1 MLWTEEHCCEKNTLK
16 LRKCLGISEFLAKL
30 LISRGIE
37 SHLEAEYFLKP
48 KLALLEDPY
57 DIPNLKCAT
66 IRICD
71 AIEKNENILIV
82 GDYDVDGI
90 SSTVIIFK
98 VLSAFGIEAKYVIP
112 HRQAEGYGLTKEVL
126 QRGMEQNEFSL
137 VLALDCG
144 TNSRKEADFLQNKN
158 IDLIVVDHHKAKGE
172 IHEHSNIIN
181 PHLQETDNQWSNLC
195 TAGLCFKLV
204 HGIIKFLREAKHK
217 TAFEISPKDFLPL
230 AAIGTLADMVPLRGE
245 NRILAKYGLKHLRNN
260 PEVGLRSLLK
270 LANLDTQFPFDSE
283 DITFRIAPR
292 INACGRLDRPEIAA
306 ELLLTK
312 NSEEASK
319 LASITNEFNEE
330 RKLIETKLTEKAL
343 GLAETKFSSRK
354 AAVITGQ
361 GSEWNPGVVG
371 IVAGK
376 LANTLHKPCLVLAF
390 ENGKYKGSGR
400 GFKGTNLVDALSS
413 CEELLEHWGGHPAA
427 VGLSVDE
434 SKVKLFEEAF
444 LTYIEGKASV
454 VDNEPCIKIDST
466 LSLNEINDDLLNV
479 INKLGPFGQDNPEPV
494 FALKKIELRSNPKKV
509 GNGAHFQFKIEN
521 SRESISGIAWNMSDR
536 MPPTYQKLD
545 LAFKLRWNRWNN
557 HQTPQISLIDWRINE
572 SI

>member
-1 MLWTEEHCCEKNTLK
+1 MLWTEEHYCEKNIIELC
-16 LRKCLGISEFLAKL
+16 KCFGISEFLAKL
-30 LISRGIE
+30 LLSRGIE
-37 SHLEAEYFLKP
+37 SQLDAEFFLKP

-57 DIPNLKCAT
+57 EIPNLKCAT

-71 AIEKNENILIV
+71 AIEKKENILIV

-90 SSTVIIFK
+90 SSTVIIIK

-112 HRQAEGYGLTKEVL
+112 HRQTEGYGLTKEVL
-126 QRGMEQNEFSL
+126 QRGMKQNEFSL
-137 VLALDCG
+137 ILALDCG
-144 TNSRKEADFLQNKN
+144 TNSWEEADFLQNKN
-158 IDLIVVDHHKAKGE
+158 IDLVVVDHHKAKGE
-172 IHEHSNIIN
+172 IHQNSTIIN
-181 PHLQETDNQWSNLC
+181 PHLQETENQWSNLC

-204 HGIIKFLREAKHK
+204 HGIIKFLREAKYK

-270 LANLDTQFPFDSE
+270 LANLDTRFPFDSE

-319 LASITNEFNEE
+319 LAHITNEYNEE
-330 RKLIETKLTEKAL
+330 RKLIETKLTEQAL
-343 GLAETKFSSRK
+343 DQAETKFASRK

-376 LANTLHKPCLVLAF
+376 LSNTLNKPCLVLAF
-390 ENGKYKGSGR
+390 EKGKYKGSGR
-400 GFKGTNLVDALSS
+400 GIKGTNLVSALLS
-413 CEELLEHWGGHPAA
+413 CEEFLEHWGGHPAA

-444 LTYIEGKASV
+444 LTYIEDKSPG
-454 VDNEPCIKIDST
+454 VDNEPSIKIDCT
-466 LSLNEINDDLLNV
+466 LSLSEINDDLLHIV
-479 INKLGPFGQDNPEPV
+479 NKLGPFGQDNPEPV
-494 FALKKIELRSNPKKV
+494 FALKRIELGSNPRKV
-509 GNGAHFQFKIEN
+509 GNGDHFQFKIEN
-521 SRESISGIAWNMSDR
+521 STESISGIAWNMSDR
-536 MPPTYQKLD
+536 MPPTHQKLD
-545 LAFKLRWNRWNN
+545 FAFKLRWNRWNN
-557 HQTPQISLIDWRINE
+557 HQTPQMSLIDWRLSE